1 MTRPAL
7 AALVAVALC
16 GCAAPPPAIVPA
28 EGVALLNNEPLP
40 NARVEFVPMTPG
52 LGAEYIATGTT
63 DEKGR
68 FTLTCKG
75 RSGACAGENRVT
87 VTDADP
93 PDDARGMSAEAQ
105 AKLNRFYAGLKNR
118 PIPAGYGTAAQTP
131 LVVTVAADRTE
142 YRLEL
147 KR

>member
-7 AALVAVALC
+7 IALAVALA
-16 GCAAPPPAIVPA
+16 GCSAPPPAVVPA
-28 EGVALLNNEPLP
+28 AGIVLLNGEPLP

-63 DEKGR
+63 NETGR

-75 RSGACAGENRVT
+75 QPGACSGENRVT
-87 VTDADP
+87 VADADP
-93 PDDARGMSAEAQ
+93 PADARGQSADAQ
-105 AKLNRFYAGLKNR
+105 AKLTRFYAALKNR
-118 PIPAGYGTAAQTP
+118 PIPAAYGNAAQTP
-131 LVVTVAADRTE
+131 LVVTVAAGQAE
-142 YRLEL
+142 YKLEL